1 MKNYEEIL
9 EQLNVDQFTV
19 WKPQIGDS
27 LVGEI
32 IAWTNFTHHAYG
44 LQDAM
49 LVDTPTGRVSV
60 ALNQY
65 LKTGLRNGKARIGS
79 LIATLLRRLRIKIR
93 YKIQRIKI
101 NHHQR
106 GKQCL
111 KMKLLKLMLMTVR
124 PLG

>member
-1 MKNYEEIL
+1 MKKYEEIL
-9 EQLNVDQFTV
+9 EQLNVDQFTL

-49 LVDTPTGRVSV
+49 LIDTPTGRVSV

-65 LKTGLRNGKARIGS
+65 LKTVLRNAKARIGS
-79 LIATLLRRLRIKIR
+79 LIAIR
-93 YKIQRIKI
+93 FLGVCESKYGTKY
-101 NHHQR
+101 NE
-106 GKQCL
+106 
-111 KMKLLKLMLMTVR
+111 LKLIITNEETNNV
-124 PLG
+124 

>member
-1 MKNYEEIL
+1 MKNYEQIL
-9 EQLNVDQFTV
+9 EQLNVEQFTL
-19 WKPQIGDS
+19 WKPQIGES

-49 LVDTPTGRVSV
+49 LLDTPSGRVSV

-79 LIATLLRRLRIKIR
+79 LVAIR
-93 YKIQRIKI
+93 FVGIGVSKFGTNY
-101 NHHQR
+101 NE
-106 GKQCL
+106 
-111 KMKLLKLMLMTVR
+111 LKLFITNEE
-124 PLG
+124 